1 MVQKCTMKM
10 NLSPRRNQHNTGG
23 SNLPIKGNALVVWRY
38 LRGVAL
44 TTEIP
49 TKCFQVSR
57 REIKEGTGIGSMNT
71 IDTAIESLEAYGLL
85 LRHPEPG
92 SNDGH
97 QYELLTLDESPAPLI
112 SAMTITDSLRRLAD
126 SLEQRAS
133 SIGSEQLNQ
142 WAILTYKGRR
152 LLS

>member
-1 MVQKCTMKM
+1 M
-10 NLSPRRNQHNTGG
+10 NLSPRRNPHSSAG
-23 SNLPIKGNALVVWRY
+23 SNQPIRGSALAVWRY

-44 TTEIP
+44 ITDLP
-49 TKCFQVSR
+49 TKRFQVSR
-57 REIKEGTGIGSMNT
+57 REIKEGTGIGSLNT
-71 IDTAIESLEAYGLL
+71 IDSAIESLEAYGLL

-97 QYELLTLDESPAPLI
+97 QYELLTLDEHPIPLV
-112 SAMTITDSLRRLAD
+112 SAKTIVDTLRQLAD

-133 SIGSEQLNQ
+133 SIGGEPLNQ
-142 WAILTYKGRR
+142 WALLAYKGRR

>member
-1 MVQKCTMKM
+1 M
-10 NLSPRRNQHNTGG
+10 NLSPRRNPHNPAGG
-23 SNLPIKGNALVVWRY
+23 TQPIKGSALAVWRY

-44 TTEIP
+44 ITGLP
-49 TKCFQVSR
+49 TMRFQVSR

-71 IDTAIESLEAYGLL
+71 IDSAIESLEAYGLL

-97 QYELLTLDESPAPLI
+97 QYELLTLDESPVPLI
-112 SAMTITDSLRRLAD
+112 NATTITDTFRKLTD

-133 SIGSEQLNQ
+133 SLGGEQLNQ
-142 WAILTYKGRR
+142 WALLAYKARR